1 MPTEDINLDSSENA
15 NSYPVW
21 VFYLSF
27 AIIAVEV
34 IALIAS
40 SVWESEAPKGTTEI
54 LEMRREMLALAAAV
68 TLLLALML
76 AFRPAG
82 LAKYAA
88 LGSGVISFAAAAS
101 VEVEQPVTAGA
112 MLGLI
117 FPFYIIYIPVIRF
130 PNTWVI
136 FIDCLVISGFFALV
150 VMVVMLSIPLLEI
163 KLFVAGFRTFGS
175 FLFWSMVI
183 GSFMTAIIIL
193 VKLVL
198 QIMGQWYSQNPDTKL
213 HKSINWTRSRYKKV
227 IPRHTSNRAAR
238 RRATRGK

>member
-1 MPTEDINLDSSENA
+1 MARQESDVDSSQST
-15 NSYPVW
+15 NSYPIW

-27 AIIAVEV
+27 FIIAVEV
-34 IALIAS
+34 ATLITS
-40 SVWESEAPKGTTEI
+40 TMWEAAAPEWSTEI
-54 LEMRREMLALAAAV
+54 FDKKREMLALAAAV
-68 TLLLALML
+68 TLLLALIL

-88 LGSGVISFAAAAS
+88 IGSGVISFAAAAS

-117 FPFYIIYIPVIRF
+117 FPFYIVYIPVIRF
-130 PNTWVI
+130 PETWAI

-163 KLFVAGFRTFGS
+163 KVFVAGFRTFGS

-183 GSFMTAIIIL
+183 GSFMTVIIIL
-193 VKLVL
+193 VKLFL
-198 QIMGQWYSQNPDTKL
+198 QMMGEWYCQHPDAKL
-213 HKSINWTRSRYKKV
+213 HKTIKWAKSSYKRVISRQN
-227 IPRHTSNRAAR
+227 SDRAAR
-238 RRATRGK
+238 RRAARGK